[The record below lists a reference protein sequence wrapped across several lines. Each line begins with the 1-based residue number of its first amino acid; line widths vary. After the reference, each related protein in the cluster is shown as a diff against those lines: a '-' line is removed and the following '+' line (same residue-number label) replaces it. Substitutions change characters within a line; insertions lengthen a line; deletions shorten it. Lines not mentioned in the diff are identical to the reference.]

1 MIASE
6 SWLPLSSSEII
17 ESKIF
22 YMNLGCKHWVTQGW
36 MSPLRDETAFLLN
49 ASPQEAHLEVVVYY
63 SDRDPVGPYHF
74 TVPARRMKPLRFT
87 KLSDPEPIPHA
98 TDYAT
103 TIESDVPIV
112 VQSLISSPQCHDVL
126 AGDRRYPTPS
136 WLARSARNDGEP
148 PIF

>member
-1 MIASE
+1 M
-6 SWLPLSSSEII
+6 I
-17 ESKIF
+17 ESKSI
-22 YMNLGCKHWVTQGW
+22 YMNLGRKHWVTQGR

-49 ASPQEAHLEVVVYY
+49 ASSQEAHLEVVVYY
-63 SDRDPVGPYHF
+63 SDRDPVGPYHL

-87 KLSDPEPIPHA
+87 KLTDPEPIPHA

-112 VQSLISSPQCHDVL
+112 VQSLNNSPQSDDAL
-126 AGDRRYPTPS
+126 AGGGRRYPTPS
-136 WLARSARNDGEP
+136 WAARVARNDGEP